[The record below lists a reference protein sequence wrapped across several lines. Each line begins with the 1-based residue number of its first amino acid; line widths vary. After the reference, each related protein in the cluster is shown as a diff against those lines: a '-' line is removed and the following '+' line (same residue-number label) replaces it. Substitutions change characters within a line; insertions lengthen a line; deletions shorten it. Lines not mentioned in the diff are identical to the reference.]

1 MIVHGLEAIE
11 QRRQQR
17 FAPQSCLGVQQKPR
31 LYRLTVV
38 HYARPSRP
46 SFPATAPN
54 RYRTPPI
61 EREAAPVIRSQAAE
75 DDTSLMRSASE
86 KARGAAVATAER
98 RSAVAGPAHARG
110 LTQRELRLLEHSPCP
125 GWH

>member
-17 FAPQSCLGVQQKPR
+17 FAPQSCLGVQQEPR

-38 HYARPSRP
+38 HYVRPSRP

-54 RYRTPPI
+54 RYRTSPI
-61 EREAAPVIRSQAAE
+61 EREAAQVIRSQATE
-75 DDTSLMRSASE
+75 DDTCAIRSASE
-86 KARGAAVATAER
+86 KASGAAVATAER
-98 RSAVAGPAHARG
+98 RIAVASTALAMS
-110 LTQRELRLLEHSPCP
+110 LTRT
-125 GWH
+125 